1 MIDLKRKQRII
12 LMHLDGV
19 SNREIASVMH
29 MSKDTVNKYVKDY
42 DLKKRELLE
51 DNPTHD
57 TDEIIQTIIEK
68 PKYDASTRKPSKVSK
83 TIMGLVNECLR
94 LNEEKR
100 RTGRCRQIMLKKDIH
115 QYLCGQGAFH

>member
-1 MIDLKRKQRII
+1 
-12 LMHLDGV
+12 MHLDGV